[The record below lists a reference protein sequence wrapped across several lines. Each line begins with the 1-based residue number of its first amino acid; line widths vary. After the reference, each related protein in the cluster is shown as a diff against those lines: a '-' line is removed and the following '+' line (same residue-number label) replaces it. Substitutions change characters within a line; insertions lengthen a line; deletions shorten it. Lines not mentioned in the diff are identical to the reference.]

1 MLIISGKKNIK
12 IIPLFVAISFI
23 LQFGSILVGYDEYPV
38 SSSVPANMFYFYQ
51 PAMYAIAK
59 ILTEGLHAYLQCIF
73 LGVPADSD
81 ILTGFC
87 FEVMP
92 YILGLFFV
100 IWSILLFIRI
110 SRIETI
116 TNYKKPK
123 VSIHIIEACI
133 SVFLTVNL
141 VVMLTATSYRAID
154 DLITGNSYLSSC
166 QEMSEYVFNADLTK
180 EDSEISDNLESL
192 GYYQYYKDTNR
203 VTYYDKG
210 GEIELSSEPDITED
224 CISLSYNTGD
234 IFVPFYLRLGDFTYD
249 SDIYEDNIAY
259 DESPKIL
266 ADMESIRNIDVGT
279 TLESIEQSG
288 LLKYADH
295 IKKTYYRGT
304 DKLEYQ
310 IDLSIYLN
318 RGENNS
324 DSNHIHNNL
333 HIKDGAVTESYIS
346 KK

>member
-1 MLIISGKKNIK
+1 
-12 IIPLFVAISFI
+12 
-23 LQFGSILVGYDEYPV
+23 
-38 SSSVPANMFYFYQ
+38 
-51 PAMYAIAK
+51 
-59 ILTEGLHAYLQCIF
+59 
-73 LGVPADSD
+73 
-81 ILTGFC
+81 
-87 FEVMP
+87 
-92 YILGLFFV
+92 
-100 IWSILLFIRI
+100 
-110 SRIETI
+110 
-116 TNYKKPK
+116 
-123 VSIHIIEACI
+123 
-133 SVFLTVNL
+133 
-141 VVMLTATSYRAID
+141 MLTATSYKAID

-203 VTYYDKG
+203 VTYYDRG

-333 HIKDGAVTESYIS
+333 HIKDGAVTESYSS